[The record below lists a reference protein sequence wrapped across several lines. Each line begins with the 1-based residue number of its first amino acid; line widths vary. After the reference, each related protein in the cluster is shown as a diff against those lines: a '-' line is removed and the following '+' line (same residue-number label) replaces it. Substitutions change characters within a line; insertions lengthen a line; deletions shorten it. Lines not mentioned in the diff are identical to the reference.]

1 MEDLLALAGRIK
13 DASTEYSGLLMT
25 VCYVLGA
32 TLVMQSFMKAKKI
45 SERGGQPGNEI
56 SGVFSRL
63 FAGVV
68 IFGIPALVGSISAT
82 VFGADAS
89 ADPNSI
95 FSLSPTAGGIFTD
108 KSAQTALVGVLTFV
122 QIMGVTGIVRGVM
135 KLNKAVEEP
144 GRENV
149 GMGFTHIVGGIAA
162 WNIADFIGIVDKFLL
177 GSG

>member
-1 MEDLLALAGRIK
+1 MDDLLALAQRIG
-13 DASTEYSGLLMT
+13 DASTSYGGLLMT
-25 VCYVLGA
+25 ICYVLGT
-32 TLVMQSFMKAKKI
+32 TLVIQSFMKAKKI
-45 SERGGQPGNEI
+45 SERGGQPGNEV

-63 FAGVV
+63 LAGVV
-68 IFGIPALVGSISAT
+68 IFGLPALVGSISMT
-82 VFGADAS
+82 VFGDGAS
-89 ADPNSI
+89 SDPNSI

-108 KSAQTALVGVLTFV
+108 DSAKKALVAVLTFV
-122 QIMGVTGIVRGVM
+122 QVMGVTGIVRGVM

-149 GMGFTHIVGGIAA
+149 GMGVTHILGGIAA